1 MPGEGQRTLAASSL
15 TTAAGLHG
23 SCFFFSSTSSLFLL
37 SSVTP
42 APLHNCFSIFKE
54 LRLKVNNVRNYLKY
68 TRRARRVLSSCVG
81 STAFHCATAMWES
94 RRHILREKKE
104 TRVLA
109 SFTLSKQMYSRLLLL
124 QLKDCNLT
132 LGFSPFLRFLFEVI
146 PCSLA
151 FHLKWRKTKSCFLPV
166 HIPPGL
172 LSSLLAST
180 RGRFKGP
187 HHAVTVSRSQVFIQ
201 GQALHV
207 QLSREKRYGCA
218 GNSGFGRLFCNLR
231 LNLPHILEGDEDDVA
246 ARPCRW
252 T

>member
-1 MPGEGQRTLAASSL
+1 MRIQ
-15 TTAAGLHG
+15 
-23 SCFFFSSTSSLFLL
+23 TSHS
-37 SSVTP
+37 P
-42 APLHNCFSIFKE
+42 
-54 LRLKVNNVRNYLKY
+54 
-68 TRRARRVLSSCVG
+68 
-81 STAFHCATAMWES
+81 
-94 RRHILREKKE
+94 EKKE
-104 TRVLA
+104 SSRVLV
-109 SFTLSKQMYSRLLLL
+109 SFTLSEQMYSRLLLL

-132 LGFSPFLRFLFEVI
+132 LGFSPSLSFLFEVI

-172 LSSLLAST
+172 LSSSLAST

-218 GNSGFGRLFCNLR
+218 GNSGFGRLFCNLL
-231 LNLPHILEGDEDDVA
+231 LNLPQILEGDEDDVA
-246 ARPCRW
+246 ARRRRW
-252 T
+252 M